1 MKIQATE
8 VTEILKRQIA
18 DYDSTLEMSEVGRVI
33 QASDGIARI
42 YGLEKAMAGE
52 LLDFPH
58 DVRGMVLNLEEDNVG
73 AVLFGDYE
81 LIAEGD
87 ASLVRFENRLVD

>member
-1 MKIQATE
+1 MKIRATE
-8 VTEILKRQIA
+8 ITEIIKQQITNFE
-18 DYDSTLEMSEVGRVI
+18 STIDVAEVGTVI

-42 YGLEKAMAGE
+42 YGLENAMAGE

-58 DVRGMVLNLEEDNVG
+58 NVRGMVLNLEEDNVG

-81 LIAEGD
+81 RIAEGD
-87 ASLVRFENRLVD
+87 VVKRTG